1 MLAIQVIVVGFALFA
16 LLLVFFRFRK
26 RSLSVLEFLVW
37 FGFWVAVGVVGVDP
51 DITYRF
57 AALIGVGRGVDAV
70 IYVTLLMLCYL
81 AFRQR
86 ITARHLEQQITQ
98 LVRKL
103 AIEEAERRR

>member
-16 LLLVFFRFRK
+16 LVLLVSRFRK
-26 RSLSVLEFLVW
+26 RGLGGLEFFVW
-37 FGFWVAVGVVGVDP
+37 FTFWIAVGVVGVDP

-57 AALIGVGRGVDAV
+57 AGLIGVGRGVDAV

-86 ITARHLEQQITQ
+86 ITARHHEQQITA

-103 AIEEAERRR
+103 ALEEAERKR